1 MVLALRTV
9 VSLAMV
15 LWALAPALAQDG
27 ADAAEKI
34 AVVTKAGQGE
44 TLDYGVVV
52 TVKGSMP
59 VAGSAEPVEL
69 DVVYDLVIRHRYGRA
84 DRDGLVPLEIS
95 VIGSKATVGGQE
107 LAVAPGT
114 FPRIS
119 VLFDP
124 DWRMTEVYGLANY
137 PRTVPGINYGN
148 LVILFVLHGGG
159 VPRAVG
165 EKWVTD
171 VAFPAYDETYRFT
184 SAIKSVDRA
193 NGAETVRV
201 AQSIDWVNPKPA
213 GDIAA
218 IARATAESVFAA
230 DGGRLLRSSAMCE
243 VTFGGADGSPP
254 RQEIAAHRANIAISI
269 SPAPAAV
276 RP

>member
-9 VSLAMV
+9 VFLAAAI
-15 LWALAPALAQDG
+15 WACAPALAQG
-27 ADAAEKI
+27 EPEAADKI

-44 TLDYGVVV
+44 SLDYSVVV

-59 VAGSAEPVEL
+59 VAGSADSVEL
-69 DVVYDLVIRHRYGRA
+69 DVVYDLIVRHRYGRA

-95 VIGSKATVGGQE
+95 VTDSKATVGGQE

-119 VLFDP
+119 VLFDR
-124 DWRMTEVYGLANY
+124 DWRIIEVYGLANY

-148 LVILFVLHGGG
+148 LVILFLLHGGG

-165 EKWVTD
+165 DKWVTD

-184 SAIKSVDRA
+184 STVKSVDRA
-193 NGAETVRV
+193 NGAGTVRV
-201 AQSIDWVNPKPA
+201 AQSIEWVNPKPA
-213 GDIAA
+213 GEISAVA
-218 IARATAESVFAA
+218 KATAESVFAV
-230 DGGRLLRSSAMCE
+230 DGGRLLRSSVVCE
-243 VTFGGADGSPP
+243 VTFGGPDGSPP
-254 RQEIAAHRANIAISI
+254 KQETAAHRANITISI
-269 SPAPAAV
+269 SPAPVAV